1 MIKFPRPRSYIDR
14 PLPRQ
19 GMDDRKR
26 EELRD
31 AHHSEKSGHVRDRML
46 AVHCVVNM
54 GMTHEDTADTLM
66 RCPGWVGKWVARY
79 REGGLPALRDLPRSG
94 RPLAVPRTALDG
106 ILADASGSPT
116 TPAAVRD
123 RIAGAAGTLFHIASV
138 RRLMREFGLS
148 RKRPRKA
155 HVNRASA
162 SAVRSWQ
169 RRLAGAA
176 PRLARAGYTMLVQDE
191 SIIVNDAGGMATHWT
206 PRTVPVYEP
215 YTGSHERIVVYGA
228 IAEDGRQAFRTRDK
242 FNADTF
248 AQYLAELHGKFG
260 KIAVIVDRA
269 PQHRAGAV
277 KDLLRANGEIKLIE
291 LPVGSP
297 QLSAIEGTW
306 RILKRDVRVP
316 GQPRTLDEL
325 RIAVGEYLRT
335 KRFNLNIYAYL
346 NRKVVEGH
354 TNFSS

>member
-1 MIKFPRPRSYIDR
+1 
-14 PLPRQ
+14 
-19 GMDDRKR
+19 
-26 EELRD
+26 
-31 AHHSEKSGHVRDRML
+31 ML

-162 SAVRSWQ
+162 SAVRSWAAAPCGGGATPGA
-169 RRLAGAA
+169 RGIHDAGAGRVDHRERRRGHGDA
-176 PRLARAGYTMLVQDE
+176 LDAAHGARLRAVQP
-191 SIIVNDAGGMATHWT
+191 GATS
-206 PRTVPVYEP
+206 
-215 YTGSHERIVVYGA
+215 GSSCTGA

-277 KDLLRANGEIKLIE
+277 KNLLRANGEIKLIE

-316 GQPRTLDEL
+316 GQP
-325 RIAVGEYLRT
+325 
-335 KRFNLNIYAYL
+335 
-346 NRKVVEGH
+346 
-354 TNFSS
+354 TNPGRAEASRSASTSGPSGST

>member
-269 PQHRAGAV
+269 PQHPRGGGQGPAARQRRDQAHRAAGGIPAAKRHRGDVAHTQEGRQGPGATTNPG
-277 KDLLRANGEIKLIE
+277 RAEDRG
-291 LPVGSP
+291 
-297 QLSAIEGTW
+297 
-306 RILKRDVRVP
+306 RRVP
-316 GQPRTLDEL
+316 QDQAVQPEHL
-325 RIAVGEYLRT
+325 RIPEQ
-335 KRFNLNIYAYL
+335 
-346 NRKVVEGH
+346 EGRGRSH
-354 TNFSS
+354 EL